1 MVKRSAPASS
11 IRPLTPKGKAT
22 RVALLEAAQEVFKD
36 QGYYSTSVSEI
47 TRRCRVSMGTYYQYF
62 QNKEQ
67 LFLELNRLIINRF
80 WDRARALPRESRDPE
95 KRLAQVVQLLF
106 DHISE
111 YLYFHRILGEFE
123 LIDTVTIPYY
133 DSMAGFLK
141 TFFRQEARSGSIR
154 PFNPEMMAYGCIGI
168 VYFQVLDWGPKAA
181 SYKPTQ
187 IHSLVLDLM
196 LRGISGPKP
205 WTTFKDW
212 SIPQLP
218 EKKEPPHKTVEE
230 NSQGQITKGIIFQSA
245 EKIFGQVGFNRA
257 NISEITRV
265 AGVAQGTFYIHFKS
279 KRDLLEGFVRY
290 LSREL
295 RKTLRQAT
303 QGLEDR
309 RDMEREGM
317 GAFFRFLRLHS
328 PIYRVVAES
337 ETVGP
342 EVGMW
347 YYKKLAEGYISG
359 LRKGIRDKEI
369 RNLPA
374 PFLARSLMGFNHMLG
389 LKWLVWKPFP
399 AAEFPR
405 PLLAEAIQF
414 VMEGMSPSQG
424 S

>member
-1 MVKRSAPASS
+1 MAKNPEHTLLR
-11 IRPLTPKGKAT
+11 RPLTPKGKAT
-22 RVALLEAAQEVFKD
+22 RTALLEAAQAVFKD

-47 TRRCRVSMGTYYQYF
+47 TRRCGVSMGTYYQYF

-67 LFLELNRLIINRF
+67 LFLELNRLIITRF
-80 WDRARALPRESRDPE
+80 WDRAKALPREPRDTE

-106 DHISE
+106 EHISE

-154 PFNPEMMAYGCIGI
+154 PLDPEMMAYGCIGI
-168 VYFQVLDWGPKAA
+168 VYFQVLDWGTKAA
-181 SYKPTQ
+181 AYNPAQ
-187 IHSLVLDLM
+187 IHSLILDLM
-196 LRGISGPKP
+196 LNGISGPKFWKGLKG
-205 WTTFKDW
+205 WTI
-212 SIPQLP
+212 SPIS
-218 EKKEPPHKTVEE
+218 EKKEPPLKPDEE
-230 NSQGQITKGIIFQSA
+230 NRQGQITKGIIFQSA
-245 EKIFGQVGFNRA
+245 EKVFGQVGFNRA
-257 NISEITRV
+257 NISEITRL
-265 AGVAQGTFYIHFKS
+265 ARVAQGTFYIHFKS
-279 KRDLLEGFVRY
+279 KRDLLEGFVHY

-295 RKTLRQAT
+295 RRTLRQAT
-303 QGLEDR
+303 QGIEDR

-317 GAFFRFLRLHS
+317 AAFFRFLRLHS

-347 YYKKLAEGYISG
+347 YYKKLADGYISG
-359 LRKGIRDKEI
+359 LRKGVREKEI
-369 RNLPA
+369 RNLPV

-399 AAEFPR
+399 TAEFPK
-405 PLLAEAIQF
+405 PLLADAIQF
-414 VMEGMSPSQG
+414 VMEGLSPSQG